1 MKPTTETNR
10 EPTEQEITER
20 AIDEMHREIG
30 RLNLR
35 TIAGRELAT
44 AIEADIFRLLRK
56 LPVTSVRSPRLAS

>member
-1 MKPTTETNR
+1 MKTTSR

-20 AIDEMHREIG
+20 AIEEMHREIG

-44 AIEADIFRLLRK
+44 AIEADISRLSRK
-56 LPVTSVRSPRLAS
+56 LPVTTV